1 MRVIRKSIALQSTLL
16 CSQHSSRLRRFV
28 RTQVQHEY
36 TPREDYDSSEF
47 ARPAGLA
54 TPRQLA
60 QYLDEYIVGQQD
72 AKKVLSVAV
81 FNHYNRVRA
90 NVQVLEAEEDES
102 EWTEDSQA
110 DSRVG
115 VVPVHL
121 NPHPRRTP
129 HSQGNSF
136 PVQLRYSTPT
146 FDKSNVL
153 VLGPTGS
160 GKTLLAKTLAKVLDV
175 PFSVSDA
182 TSFTQVGYVGEDV
195 DMCIHRLLQAANWD
209 PFRASTGIVYIDEVD
224 KIARKSS
231 GGGIEGSRDVGG
243 EGVQQALLRMME
255 GSVVTV
261 PAKGSAVEGPGVP
274 PSEGRS
280 RSGQRN
286 ANLGPPKPDMYQI
299 DTSNVLFIL
308 SGAFVGL
315 DTVIKRRVAKGS
327 IGFTAELA
335 SNDDTPSSDFMPFFT
350 PNRRPLPNM
359 LEHVEPTDLV
369 KYGFIPEFVSR
380 LPSIATL
387 APLTPTDLRRILTEV
402 RGCLI
407 SQYTALFSY
416 SGVEIRFTNG
426 ALNEIC
432 HKAAQRGGG
441 ARGLR
446 GIMENL
452 LLEPMYE
459 VPGSNIRHVLIDKAV
474 VRGERPALYW
484 SKGEGAAFWTEWTE
498 AEAREEESEST

>member
-1 MRVIRKSIALQSTLL
+1 MRVIRKSIALPSTLL
-16 CSQHSSRLRRFV
+16 CSQHSS
-28 RTQVQHEY
+28 
-36 TPREDYDSSEF
+36 
-47 ARPAGLA
+47 A
-54 TPRQLA
+54 TTAFP

-121 NPHPRRTP
+121 NPHPRRTH

-153 VLGPTGS
+153 VLYILHFLTGRS
-160 GKTLLAKTLAKVLDV
+160 EWSNITLLTGGRLVQVKAYVELIGQLFQIPLTVLVAD
-175 PFSVSDA
+175 
-182 TSFTQVGYVGEDV
+182 Q
-195 DMCIHRLLQAANWD
+195 IQLQAANWD

-299 DTSNVLFIL
+299 DTANVLFIL

-315 DTVIKRRVAKGS
+315 DAVIKRRVAKGS

-359 LEHVEPTDLV
+359 LEHVEPADLV

-387 APLTPTDLRRILTEV
+387 APLTPTDLRRILT
-402 RGCLI
+402 
-407 SQYTALFSY
+407 
-416 SGVEIRFTNG
+416 
-426 ALNEIC
+426 
-432 HKAAQRGGG
+432 
-441 ARGLR
+441 
-446 GIMENL
+446 
-452 LLEPMYE
+452 
-459 VPGSNIRHVLIDKAV
+459 
-474 VRGERPALYW
+474 
-484 SKGEGAAFWTEWTE
+484 
-498 AEAREEESEST
+498 

>member
-1 MRVIRKSIALQSTLL
+1 MRVISKSISLPSTLV
-16 CSQHSSRLRRFV
+16 CGQRSSRLLRFV
-28 RTQVQHEY
+28 RTQAQYEY
-36 TPREDYDSSEF
+36 SPREDYNLSEF
-47 ARPAGLA
+47 SRPPGLV

-60 QYLDEYIVGQQD
+60 QYLDEYVVGQPE

-90 NVQVLEAEEDES
+90 NIQSQEVDEDET
-102 EWTEDSQA
+102 EWSEDSQSDNRTGA
-110 DSRVG
+110 
-115 VVPVHL
+115 VPLHL
-121 NPHPRRTP
+121 NPHPRRS
-129 HSQGNSF
+129 HLAQGGQLPF
-136 PVQLRYSTPT
+136 QLRYSTPT
-146 FDKSNVL
+146 FEKSNVL

-160 GKTLLAKTLAKVLDV
+160 GKTLLARTLAKVLDV

-182 TSFTQVGYVGEDV
+182 TSFTQAGYVGEDV

-255 GSVVTV
+255 GSIITV
-261 PAKGSAVEGPGVP
+261 PAKGSAVEGPGAA

-280 RSGQRN
+280 RSSQRN

-315 DTVIKRRVAKGS
+315 DNIIKRRVAKGS
-327 IGFTAELA
+327 IGFTAELS

-350 PNRRPLPNM
+350 PNRRPLLNM
-359 LEHVEPTDLV
+359 LEHVEPADLV
-369 KYGFIPEFVSR
+369 KYGFIPEFISR

-387 APLTPTDLRRILTEV
+387 APLTPTDLRHILTDV
-402 RGCLI
+402 RGSLI
-407 SQYTALFSY
+407 SQYTALFGY
-416 SGVEIRFTNG
+416 SGVEIRFTSG
-426 ALNEIC
+426 ALDEIC
-432 HKAAQRGGG
+432 DKAAQRGGG

-459 VPGSNIRHVLIDKAV
+459 VPGSNIRHVLIDKTV
-474 VRGERPALYW
+474 VRGESSALYW
-484 SKGEGAAFWTEWTE
+484 SKGEGAAFWTAWTE
-498 AEAREEESEST
+498 AEAHEEKS